1 MTKSEFFKLVANMAF
16 AESEIVIHSDS
27 NSSYSVW
34 LADANRGACEGQVKL
49 KSARSRGK
57 AEELCYTY
65 QRWLAEFLAFE
76 VAEPAENK
84 APVTEVWV
92 KKGTNREVA
101 ENGFNALIG
110 KQAIVKIHGGGNATP
125 LIAGKEQSGQV
136 VESGVTGFVGR
147 AVIFDEAHLEMTNA
161 DGAPPNGLW
170 AFMITD
176 NADFCAWLDIRK
188 GDDVL
193 VSMNTSLRYG
203 NYGFKQ
209 VFRRPDK
216 SEYVVLIHKPFTG
229 DGKSM
234 EKLLL
239 NAIKRKV
246 KELGWFDS
254 KKTAYGFKSTKKAYC
269 RQLMHC
275 LAISVVQEIERDFV
289 KSKIFHDEPGWNYE
303 RFIKHQEFLC
313 AFEDIIYPIA
323 HAMAT
328 EHVRAN
334 YLEIVSNEFEAF

>member
-1 MTKSEFFKLVANMAF
+1 MTKSEFLKLVANMAF

-65 QRWLAEFLAFE
+65 QRWLAEFEAFEAIEPEQKIARASELMIENGANKE
-76 VAEPAENK
+76 VAE
-84 APVTEVWV
+84 
-92 KKGTNREVA
+92 KGFT
-101 ENGFNALIG
+101 ALIG
-110 KQAIVKIHGGGNATP
+110 KQVKIT
-125 LIAGKEQSGQV
+125 IAGNDEQSGQV
-136 VESGVTGFVGR
+136 VESCVSGFKGR
-147 AVIFDEAHLEMTNA
+147 AVLFDEANIEMSNA

-188 GDDVL
+188 GDDIL
-193 VSMNTSLRYG
+193 VSMNTSVRYG

-209 VFRRPDK
+209 VFRRPDN
-216 SEYVVLIHKPFTG
+216 SEYVLLIHKPFTG

-234 EKLLL
+234 EKLFL

-334 YLEIVSNEFEAF
+334 YLEIVANEFEAL